1 MNPIDETHLL
11 LNLVESVQFLA
22 KALYHDSYGWE
33 EIVECW
39 TRKEIYDELKKEN
52 ITTTEKALEHFAW
65 IAEIRTEHAQ
75 EIESTIW

>member
-52 ITTTEKALEHFAW
+52 ITTTEKALEHFAF
-65 IAEIRTEHAQ
+65 IAKIRSEHAQ

>member
-11 LNLVESVQFLA
+11 LNLVAAVQEAAA
-22 KALYHDSYGWE
+22 KSYNLSFGWS

-39 TRKEIYDELKKEN
+39 TRTEIFQELMKEG
-52 ITTTEKALEHFAW
+52 ITTQEKALEHFAW
-65 IAEIRTEHAQ
+65 IAEIRSEHAS

>member
-11 LNLVESVQFLA
+11 LDLVEAVQLLA
-22 KALYHDSYGWE
+22 KASYNLSYGWQ

-39 TRKEIYDELKKEN
+39 TRNEIYDELKEEN
-52 ITTTEKALEHFAW
+52 IRTTEKALEHFAF
-65 IAEIRTEHAQ
+65 IANIRSEHAQ